1 MSKRTP
7 APTALHRA
15 EYKRNIYFDIADQGV
30 TLADVMHSDYW
41 VHVVKQF
48 RANDVVEVMAA
59 DASFDVAF
67 RITSITADGKMTF
80 RLLREAPIKLNAAFM
95 AQFPP
100 APSSGR
106 FEVKRAFQGKYN
118 VIDTLTGEV
127 VASGLGKE
135 AADSEALALNAPA
148 KAA

>member
-67 RITSITADGKMTF
+67 RITSITAEGKMTF
-80 RLLREAPIKLNAAFM
+80 RLLREAPIGQGATAAVVTF
-95 AQFPP
+95 AG
-100 APSSGR
+100 SSGR

-135 AADSEALALNAPA
+135 AAESEALALNAPA